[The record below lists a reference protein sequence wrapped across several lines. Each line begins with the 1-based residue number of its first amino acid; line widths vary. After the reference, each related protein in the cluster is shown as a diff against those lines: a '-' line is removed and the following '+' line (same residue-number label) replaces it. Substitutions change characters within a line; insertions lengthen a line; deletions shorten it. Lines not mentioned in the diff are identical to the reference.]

1 MNKDIYGKKHFILT
15 YGCQMNVHDSEILA
29 GMLQQLGY
37 SQAAK
42 EEEADL
48 ILINTCT
55 IRDKAEQKVFGKLG
69 VLKKLK
75 VQNPNLII
83 GICGCMAQQGEVAK
97 KIKANFPY
105 VDLLFGTHNVHQL
118 PEMIKKILQN
128 NERVFE
134 VWEYEGEVVEG
145 LPQHRNE
152 GVSAWVTITYGC
164 NNFCTYC
171 IVPYVRG
178 RERSRKPKDIIEE
191 VKKLAS
197 QGFKEITLLGQ
208 NVNSYGK
215 DFSGSY
221 DFADLLK
228 DLDEL
233 EGIERIRYMT
243 PHPRDFTDKLIDV
256 IANSKKI
263 CNHFHLPVQA
273 GSNSVLKKMNRGYT
287 REEYLNLID
296 KIKSRF
302 DEYSITTDMIV
313 GFPGE
318 TEANFLDTLD
328 MVRKVGYDSAFT
340 FAYSPRTG
348 TPAAKMEEQVSKKDK
363 SDRLTRLIELQNQIS
378 KEINLTYIGKTQKI
392 LVEGPSKTNKDFL
405 SGRTTTNKLV
415 NFPAPVDQQIT
426 GKIID
431 VKITEAHTWS
441 LIGEI
446 VK

>member
-1 MNKDIYGKKHFILT
+1 MMEFENKQFIIHT

-29 GMLQQLGY
+29 GMLVQLGY
-37 SQAAK
+37 TQTSK

-75 VQNPNLII
+75 EINPNLII
-83 GICGCMAQQGEVAK
+83 GICGCMTQQEEVAK
-97 KIKANFPY
+97 KIKSSFPQ

-118 PEMIKKILQN
+118 PEMLKKILRSNQ
-128 NERVFE
+128 RVFE
-134 VWEYEGEVVEG
+134 VWEQEGEVVEG

-152 GVSAWVTITYGC
+152 GFSAWVTITYGC

-178 RERSRKPKDIIEE
+178 RERSRKPEDIIKE
-191 VKKLAS
+191 VKNLAS

-215 DFSGSY
+215 DFQLSY

-228 DLDEL
+228 ALDEV

-243 PHPRDFTDKLIDV
+243 PHPRDFTDKLIEV
-256 IANSKKI
+256 IANSKKV

-273 GSNSVLKKMNRGYT
+273 GSNAVLKKMNRGYT
-287 REEYLNLID
+287 REQYLTLID
-296 KIKSRF
+296 KIKDRF
-302 DEYSITTDMIV
+302 EEYAITTDMIV

-318 TEANFLDTLD
+318 TEQDFLDTLD
-328 MVRKVGYDSAFT
+328 IVRKVGYDSAFT
-340 FAYSPRTG
+340 FAYSPRSG
-348 TPAAKMEEQVSKKDK
+348 TPASKMEQVPKKDK
-363 SDRLTRLIELQNQIS
+363 SDRLTRLINLQNEIS
-378 KEINLTYIGKTQKI
+378 KERNLSYLGKTYKV
-392 LVEGPSKTNKDFL
+392 LVEGLSKTNKDFL

-415 NFPAPVDQQIT
+415 NFQAPANHQLTGQIV
-426 GKIID
+426 KI
-431 VKITEAHTWS
+431 KITEAHTWS

>member
-1 MNKDIYGKKHFILT
+1 MEIKNKHYLIHT

-29 GMLQQLGY
+29 GMLVQLGY
-37 SQAAK
+37 TQTSQ
-42 EEEADL
+42 ESEADL

-69 VLKKLK
+69 TLKKLK
-75 VQNPNLII
+75 ESNPNLII
-83 GICGCMAQQGEVAK
+83 GICGCMTQQEEVAR
-97 KIKANFPY
+97 KIKSSFPH

-118 PEMIKKILQN
+118 PEMIKKILLS

-134 VWEYEGEVVEG
+134 VWEKEGEVVEG
-145 LPQHRNE
+145 LPQHRTE

-178 RERSRKPKDIIEE
+178 RERSRKPEDIVQE
-191 VKKLAS
+191 VKQLAEK
-197 QGFKEITLLGQ
+197 GIKEITLLGQ

-215 DFSGSY
+215 DFEETF

-228 DLDEL
+228 ELDVVD
-233 EGIERIRYMT
+233 GIERIRYMT

-256 IANSKKI
+256 IANSKRV

-273 GSNSVLKKMNRGYT
+273 GSNAVLKKMNRGYT
-287 REEYLNLID
+287 REQYFELVD
-296 KIKSRF
+296 KIASKF
-302 DEYSITTDMIV
+302 VDYSISTDMIV

-318 TEANFLDTLD
+318 TEEDFQDTLD
-328 MVRKVGYDSAFT
+328 LVKRVRYDSAFT
-340 FAYSPRTG
+340 FAYSPRSG
-348 TPAAKMEEQVSKKDK
+348 TPASEMTDQVPKKDK
-363 SDRLTRLIELQNQIS
+363 SSRLTRLIDLQNEIS
-378 KEINLTYIGKTQKI
+378 KEKNLAYLGKTYTV
-392 LVEGPSKTNKDFL
+392 LVEGKSKTNEEYI

-415 NFPAPVDQQIT
+415 NFPAPQGKDLT
-426 GKIID
+426 GEIVD

-441 LIGEI
+441 LIGEL
-446 VK
+446 VE

>member
-1 MNKDIYGKKHFILT
+1 MEIQNKHFIIHT

-29 GMLQQLGY
+29 GMLVQIGY
-37 SQAAK
+37 SQTSN

-69 VLKKLK
+69 VLKKIK
-75 VQNPNLII
+75 EVNPNLII
-83 GICGCMAQQGEVAK
+83 GICGCMTQQEEVAK
-97 KIKANFPY
+97 KIKSSFPH

-118 PEMIKKILQN
+118 PEMIKKILQG

-134 VWEYEGEVVEG
+134 VWEQEGEVVEG

-178 RERSRKPKDIIEE
+178 RERSRKPEDIIEE
-191 VKKLAS
+191 VGNLAK

-215 DFSGSY
+215 DFEDSY

-228 DLDEL
+228 ALDDV
-233 EGIERIRYMT
+233 EGVERIRYMT

-256 IANSKKI
+256 IANSKKV

-273 GSNSVLKKMNRGYT
+273 GSNAILKKMNRGYT
-287 REEYLNLID
+287 REQYLTLID

-302 DEYSITTDMIV
+302 NEYAITTDMIV

-318 TEANFLDTLD
+318 TEGDFLDTLD
-328 MVRKVGYDSAFT
+328 IVRKVGYDSAFT
-340 FAYSPRTG
+340 FAYSPRSG
-348 TPAAKMEEQVSKKDK
+348 TPASKMEEQVPKKDK
-363 SDRLTRLIELQNQIS
+363 SDRLTRLIDLQNEIS
-378 KEINLTYIGKTQKI
+378 KERNLGYLGKKYKV
-392 LVEGPSKTNKDFL
+392 LVEGPSKTNKEFF

-415 NFPAPVDQQIT
+415 NFPAPENKQIVGEIVD
-426 GKIID
+426 
-431 VKITEAHTWS
+431 VNITEAHTWS

-446 VK
+446 VE